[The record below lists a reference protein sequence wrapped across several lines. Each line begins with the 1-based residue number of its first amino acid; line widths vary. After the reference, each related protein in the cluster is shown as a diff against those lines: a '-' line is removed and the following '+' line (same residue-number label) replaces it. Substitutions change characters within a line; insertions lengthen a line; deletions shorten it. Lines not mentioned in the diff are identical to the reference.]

1 MFNVSFISDIDTA
14 KLYVQFLRSQTC
26 SRLGLLTVEA
36 TLPSSSFVRSFQ
48 LLYIGLS
55 VFPFISCL
63 QNLHFSMTMISPNI
77 WIFAIFLQFF
87 KLLSWQI
94 KVYMIML
101 SVQLLSFELR
111 GFIFH
116 NIPKKTR
123 KEFEQFSVTKILICS
138 SVVYQVHYGNRSF
151 RSMVRSLQ
159 VRLCQSIA
167 DRSMKQSVRS
177 AKKSVHSTY
186 EKSSKSF

>member
-48 LLYIGLS
+48 LLNIGLS

-63 QNLHFSMTMISPNI
+63 QNLHFSMTTITPNI
-77 WIFAIFLQFF
+77 RIFAIFLQFF

-101 SVQLLSFELR
+101 SVQLPSFELR
-111 GFIFH
+111 GFIFQDIH
-116 NIPKKTR
+116 KKTR
-123 KEFEQFSVTKILICS
+123 KEFEQQTSLASMFCFPSTGHVIIL
-138 SVVYQVHYGNRSF
+138 QRTNSF
-151 RSMVRSLQ
+151 
-159 VRLCQSIA
+159 
-167 DRSMKQSVRS
+167 
-177 AKKSVHSTY
+177 
-186 EKSSKSF
+186 